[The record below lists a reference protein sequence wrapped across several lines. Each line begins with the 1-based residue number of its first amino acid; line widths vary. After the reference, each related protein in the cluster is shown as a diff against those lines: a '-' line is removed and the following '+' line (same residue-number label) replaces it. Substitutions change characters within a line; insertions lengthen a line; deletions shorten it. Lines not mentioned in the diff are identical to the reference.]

1 MHQYAYTGKG
11 STIHSS
17 GQHKWCGNDINDHSI
32 KIDGGR
38 QQLTTPDG

>member
-17 GQHKWCGNDINDHSI
+17 GQHKWCGNDININSI

>member
-11 STIHSS
+11 GTIHFS
-17 GQHKWCGNDINDHSI
+17 GQLEWCGNDVNDRSI

-38 QQLTTPDG
+38 Q

>member
-11 STIHSS
+11 GTIHSS
-17 GQHKWCGNDINDHSI
+17 GQLEWCGNDVNNHSI

-38 QQLTTPDG
+38 Q